1 MQSHSRL
8 LLVLAL
14 LAPVT
19 ALAVQVDAHGRIVDT
34 RGQTLQ
40 IRGVTWP
47 GFDRATHVAAGLQG
61 NTLQQ
66 LLDQLQAA
74 DINALRLP
82 VCAATLQ
89 AAKVAATDVA
99 GEPTL
104 RGLNSVQVLDAV
116 VRASTQR
123 GMQVM
128 FAFADAGCDD
138 SAPQLSTQQQVWID
152 GLTTLARRYGKT
164 AGVIGLD
171 LGSSGYRNA
180 TWAGTA
186 AEADWNRGATRAA
199 TAVLQQAPGWMI
211 GVEGVG
217 NNAVCSDS
225 ARKAAGS
232 NLQPLACVPP
242 RIPAA
247 HLVLMPK
254 LAGPDRDA
262 ADAFAA
268 NDFASALPATWQR
281 DFGQFAADRAVVP
294 VSIGGGL
301 GDGDPRD
308 PAWQHALSSYLATNG
323 MRSAFLGSWEV
334 GNANNGGLLARDG
347 TPRAD
352 KLQVLQQ
359 AWGISAATAATA
371 AAKTARTADA
381 SKASKASTWNSTFS
395 GTATYTGSGYSGGA
409 LLLDP
414 IPSTAFITALN
425 PTQLNFGGVKAALA
439 GAYLEVTGPKG
450 KTTVYVTDLYPEGA
464 SGGLDLS
471 HNAFAAIGN
480 MVDGRI
486 PISWKVVRAPIT
498 GNVQYR
504 IKEGSSRWWAAIQ
517 VRNHAYPV
525 VKFEVKQGSTWKSL
539 QKMDYNHFLGEQL
552 GNQPLSIRITDIRG
566 KVIADTIPALPEDG
580 SKPAYFEPGHVQFP

>member
-1 MQSHSRL
+1 MQTRTHL
-8 LLVLAL
+8 LLALAL

-19 ALAVQVDAHGRIVDT
+19 ALAVQVDPQGRLVDAQ
-34 RGQTLQ
+34 GQTLQ

-47 GFDRATHVAAGLQG
+47 GFDRAALAAAGLRDS
-61 NTLQQ
+61 TLAQV
-66 LLDQLQAA
+66 LDQMQAA
-74 DINALRLP
+74 DINAVRLP
-82 VCAATLQ
+82 ICAAALQ
-89 AAKVAATDVA
+89 PTPVAAADVA
-99 GEPTL
+99 GDPAL
-104 RGLNSVQVLDAV
+104 RGLTASQLLDAV
-116 VRASTQR
+116 VRAASQR

-128 FAFADAGCDD
+128 FAFADGRCDD
-138 SAPQLSTQQQVWID
+138 SAPQLGTQQQAWMR
-152 GLTTLARRYGKT
+152 GLTRLARDYRDT
-164 AGVIGLD
+164 AGVIGID

-180 TWAGTA
+180 NWAGNA
-186 AEADWNRGATRAA
+186 AEADWNRVAAHAA
-199 TAVLQQAPGWMI
+199 TAVLAQAPRWVV

-217 NNAVCSDS
+217 SNALCSDS

-232 NLQPLACVPP
+232 NLQPLACAPL
-242 RIPAA
+242 RIASR

-268 NDFASALPATWQR
+268 PDFAQALPATWQR
-281 DFGQFAADRAVVP
+281 DFGQFARNHAVVP

-308 PAWQHALSSYLATNG
+308 PAWQTALSGYLANSG
-323 MRSAFLGSWEV
+323 LRSAFLGSWEV
-334 GNANNGGLLARDG
+334 GNANNGGLLAQDG
-347 TPRAD
+347 SPRAD

-359 AWGISAATAATA
+359 AWGIAPAAPVAASAPRAG
-371 AAKTARTADA
+371 AKNV
-381 SKASKASTWNSTFS
+381 SKATTWDSTFT

-425 PTQLNFGGVKAALA
+425 PTQLNFGGVKAAMA

-486 PISWKVVRAPIT
+486 PISWKMVRAPVT

-566 KVIADTIPALPEDG
+566 KAILDTIPALYEDG
-580 SKPAYFEPGHVQFP
+580 SHPAYFKPGSVQFP

>member
-1 MQSHSRL
+1 MQTRTHL
-8 LLVLAL
+8 LLALAL

-19 ALAVQVDAHGRIVDT
+19 ALAVQVDPQGRLVDAQ
-34 RGQTLQ
+34 GQTLQ

-47 GFDRATHVAAGLQG
+47 GFDRTALAAAGLRDS
-61 NTLQQ
+61 TLAQV
-66 LLDQLQAA
+66 LDQMQAA
-74 DINALRLP
+74 DINAVRLP
-82 VCAATLQ
+82 ICAAALQ
-89 AAKVAATDVA
+89 PTPVAAADVA
-99 GEPTL
+99 GDPAL
-104 RGLNSVQVLDAV
+104 GGLTASQLLDAV
-116 VRASTQR
+116 VRAASQR

-128 FAFADAGCDD
+128 FAFADGRCDD
-138 SAPQLSTQQQVWID
+138 SAPQLGTQQQAWMR
-152 GLTTLARRYGKT
+152 GLTRLARDYRDT
-164 AGVIGLD
+164 AGVIGID

-180 TWAGTA
+180 NWAGNA
-186 AEADWNRGATRAA
+186 AEADWNRVAARAA
-199 TAVLQQAPGWMI
+199 TAVLAQAPRWVV

-217 NNAVCSDS
+217 SNALCSDS

-232 NLQPLACVPP
+232 NLQPLACAPL
-242 RIPAA
+242 RIASR

-268 NDFASALPATWQR
+268 PDFAQALPATWQR
-281 DFGQFAADRAVVP
+281 DFGQFARNHAVVP

-308 PAWQHALSSYLATNG
+308 PAWQTALSAYLANSG
-323 MRSAFLGSWEV
+323 LRSAFLGSWEV
-334 GNANNGGLLARDG
+334 GNANNGGLLAQDG
-347 TPRAD
+347 SPRAD

-359 AWGISAATAATA
+359 AWGIAPAASVAASAPRAG
-371 AAKTARTADA
+371 AKNV
-381 SKASKASTWNSTFS
+381 SKATTWDSTFT

-425 PTQLNFGGVKAALA
+425 PTQLNFGGVKAAMA

-486 PISWKVVRAPIT
+486 PISWKMVRAPVT

-525 VKFEVKQGSTWKSL
+525 VKFEVKQGNTWKSL

-566 KVIADTIPALPEDG
+566 KAILDTIPALYEDG
-580 SKPAYFEPGHVQFP
+580 SHPAYFKPGSVQFP

>member
-1 MQSHSRL
+1 MHPRSHVFL
-8 LLVLAL
+8 ALAL

-19 ALAVQVDAHGRIVDT
+19 ASAVQVDT
-34 RGQTLQ
+34 RGQLMDTQGRPLQ
-40 IRGVTWP
+40 IRGTTWP
-47 GFDRATHVAAGLQG
+47 GFDRAGLAATGLRD
-61 NTLQQ
+61 NTLAH

-74 DINALRLP
+74 DINAVRLP
-82 VCAATLQ
+82 ICAAVLQ
-89 AAKVAATDVA
+89 SRPITASEVA
-99 GEPTL
+99 GDPAL
-104 RGLNSVQVLDAV
+104 AGLNSLQLLDAV
-116 VRASTQR
+116 VRAASER
-123 GMQVM
+123 GLQVM
-128 FAFADAGCDD
+128 FAFADGRCDD
-138 SAPQLSTQQQVWID
+138 GAPQLGTQAQAWMQ
-152 GLTTLARRYGKT
+152 GLATLARRYG
-164 AGVIGLD
+164 ANPAVIGID

-180 TWAGTA
+180 SWAGNDVH
-186 AEADWNRGATRAA
+186 ADWNRVASRAA
-199 TAVLQQAPGWMI
+199 AAVLALAPRWVV

-217 NNAVCSDS
+217 STALCSDT

-232 NLQPLACVPP
+232 NLQPLACVPL
-242 RIPAA
+242 RVPARQ
-247 HLVLMPK
+247 LVLMPK

-262 ADAFAA
+262 APAFAA
-268 NDFASALPATWQR
+268 PDFAQALPATWQR
-281 DFGQFAADRAVVP
+281 DFGRFAADHAVVP
-294 VSIGGGL
+294 VSLGGGL

-308 PAWQHALSSYLATNG
+308 PAWQAALSGYLANSG
-323 MRSAFLGSWEV
+323 LRSAFLGSWEV
-334 GNANNGGLLARDG
+334 GNANNGGLLAPDG
-347 TPRAD
+347 SPRTD
-352 KLQVLQQ
+352 KLQLLHR
-359 AWGISAATAATA
+359 AWGTAPAAGVAASANTAAG
-371 AAKTARTADA
+371 KNA
-381 SKASKASTWNSTFS
+381 SKATAWNSTFT

-425 PTQLNFGGVKAALA
+425 PTQLNFGGVKAAMA

-471 HNAFAAIGN
+471 HNAFAAIGD

-486 PISWKVVRAPIT
+486 PISWKLVRAPIT

-525 VKFEVKQGSTWKSL
+525 VKFEVKQGNTWKNL

-566 KVIADTIPALPEDG
+566 KTLLDTIPALYEDG
-580 SKPAYFEPGHVQFP
+580 SHPAYFQPGNVQFP

>member
-1 MQSHSRL
+1 MQSRTHL
-8 LLVLAL
+8 LLALAL

-19 ALAVQVDAHGRIVDT
+19 SLAMQVDS
-34 RGQTLQ
+34 RGQLVDVQGRVLQ
-40 IRGVTWP
+40 LRGVTWP
-47 GFDRATHVAAGLQG
+47 GFDRSTLVAAGLHSR
-61 NTLQQ
+61 TLAQ
-66 LLDQLQAA
+66 LLDQMQAS
-74 DINALRLP
+74 DINAVRLP
-82 VCAATLQ
+82 VCAAALHGRPVP
-89 AAKVAATDVA
+89 AAAVA
-99 GEPTL
+99 GDPAL
-104 RGLNSVQVLDAV
+104 HALNSLQLLNAV
-116 VRASTQR
+116 VRASSER
-123 GMQVM
+123 GMQVL
-128 FAFADAGCDD
+128 FAFADGGCDEE
-138 SAPQLSTQQQVWID
+138 APQLGTHPQAWTRDLV
-152 GLTTLARRYGKT
+152 TLARRYGNH
-164 AGVIGLD
+164 AGVMGVD

-180 TWAGTA
+180 TWAGSA
-186 AEADWNRGATRAA
+186 AGSDWNRVASRAA
-199 TAVLQQAPGWMI
+199 TAVLAQAPRWVV

-217 NNAVCSDS
+217 SNAVCSDT

-232 NLQPLACVPP
+232 NLQPLACVPL
-242 RIPAA
+242 RIPARQ
-247 HLVLMPK
+247 LVLMPK

-262 ADAFAA
+262 AEAFAA
-268 NDFASALPATWQR
+268 PNFAQLLPAIWQR
-281 DFGQFAADRAVVP
+281 DFGTFAVDHAVIP

-308 PAWQHALSSYLATNG
+308 AAWQTALSSYLSGSG
-323 MRSAFLGSWEV
+323 MRSAFLGRWEV
-334 GNANNGGLLARDG
+334 GNANNGGLLGPDG
-347 TPRAD
+347 SPRAD
-352 KLQVLQQ
+352 KLQVLHQ
-359 AWGISAATAATA
+359 AWGIGPAAGSVASAKAAGT
-371 AAKTARTADA
+371 KDA
-381 SKASKASTWNSTFS
+381 SKATAWNGTFT

-486 PISWKVVRAPIT
+486 PISWKVVRAPVS

-566 KVIADTIPALPEDG
+566 KAILDTIPALYEDG
-580 SKPAYFEPGHVQFP
+580 SHPAYFQPGQVQFP

>member
-1 MQSHSRL
+1 MQTLTHL
-8 LLVLAL
+8 LLALAL

-19 ALAVQVDAHGRIVDT
+19 ALAVEVDPQGRLVDAQ
-34 RGQTLQ
+34 GQALQ

-47 GFDRATHVAAGLQG
+47 GFDRTALAAVGLRDS
-61 NTLQQ
+61 TLAQV
-66 LLDQLQAA
+66 LDQMQAA
-74 DINALRLP
+74 DINAVRVP
-82 VCAATLQ
+82 ICAAALQ
-89 AAKVAATDVA
+89 GTPVAAAEVA
-99 GEPTL
+99 GDPAL
-104 RGLNSVQVLDAV
+104 RGLDASQLLDAV
-116 VRASTQR
+116 VHAASQR

-128 FAFADAGCDD
+128 FAFADGRCDD
-138 SAPQLSTQQQVWID
+138 SAPQLGTQQQAWMR
-152 GLTTLARRYGKT
+152 GLTGLARRYRDAT
-164 AGVIGLD
+164 GVIGID

-180 TWAGTA
+180 NWAGNT
-186 AEADWNRGATRAA
+186 AEADWNRVASHAA
-199 TAVLQQAPGWMI
+199 TAVLAQAPRWVV

-217 NNAVCSDS
+217 SNALCSDS

-232 NLQPLACVPP
+232 NLQPLACAPLHIAP
-242 RIPAA
+242 QR
-247 HLVLMPK
+247 LVLMPK

-262 ADAFAA
+262 ATAFAA
-268 NDFASALPATWQR
+268 PDFAQALPATWQR
-281 DFGQFAADRAVVP
+281 DFGQFARNHAVVP
-294 VSIGGGL
+294 VSLGGGL

-308 PAWQHALSSYLATNG
+308 PTWQTALSTYLTNSG
-323 MRSAFLGSWEV
+323 LRSAFLGSWEV
-334 GNANNGGLLARDG
+334 GNANNGGLLAHDG
-347 TPRAD
+347 SPRAD
-352 KLQVLQQ
+352 KLQVLHQ
-359 AWGISAATAATA
+359 AWGIAPAASVAASAKRA
-371 AAKTARTADA
+371 AAKNA
-381 SKASKASTWNSTFS
+381 SKATPWNSTFT

-425 PTQLNFGGVKAALA
+425 PTQLNFGGIKAAMA

-471 HNAFAAIGN
+471 HNAFAAIGD
-480 MVDGRI
+480 MVDGHI
-486 PISWKVVRAPIT
+486 PISWKVIRAPVT

-525 VKFEVKQGSTWKSL
+525 VKFEVKQGTTWKSL

-566 KVIADTIPALPEDG
+566 KAILDTIPALYEDG
-580 SKPAYFEPGHVQFP
+580 SHPAYFKPGSVQFP

>member
-1 MQSHSRL
+1 MYSRTQL
-8 LLVLAL
+8 LLALAL
-14 LAPVT
+14 LAPAT
-19 ALAVQVDAHGRIVDT
+19 ALAVQVDAQGRLVDA

-47 GFDRATHVAAGLQG
+47 GFDRAAMVATGLRS

-66 LLDQLQAA
+66 LLDQMQVSQ
-74 DINALRLP
+74 INALRVP

-89 AAKVAATDVA
+89 ARPVAAADVA
-99 GEPTL
+99 GDPTL
-104 RGLNSVQVLDAV
+104 RGLRSLQVLDAV
-116 VRASTQR
+116 VRTSTQR

-128 FAFADAGCDD
+128 FAFADAGCDEN
-138 SAPQLSTQQQVWID
+138 SPQLGTQQQAWTS
-152 GLTTLARRYGKT
+152 GLVTLARRYGDN
-164 AGVIGLD
+164 AGVIGID

-180 TWAGTA
+180 NWAGTA
-186 AEADWNRGATRAA
+186 ADVDWNRVASRAA
-199 TAVLQQAPGWMI
+199 TAVLKQAPRWVV

-217 NNAVCSDS
+217 NNPVCSDS

-232 NLQPLACVPP
+232 NLQPLACVPL
-242 RIPAA
+242 RIAA
-247 HLVLMPK
+247 KQLVLMPK

-268 NDFASALPATWQR
+268 SDFARALPATWQR
-281 DFGQFAADRAVVP
+281 DFGQFATDHAVLP

-308 PAWQHALSSYLATNG
+308 LAWQNALSSYLAASG
-323 MRSAFLGSWEV
+323 LRSAFLGSWEV
-334 GNANNGGLLARDG
+334 GNANNGGLLTGDG
-347 TPRAD
+347 TPRAN
-352 KLQVLQQ
+352 KLQVLHQ
-359 AWGISAATAATA
+359 AWGLSGTTSAPISTKSAIAT
-371 AAKTARTADA
+371 DL
-381 SKASKASTWNSTFS
+381 SKATTWDRTFS

-471 HNAFAAIGN
+471 HNAFAAIGD
-480 MVDGRI
+480 MAKGRI

-498 GNVQYR
+498 GNVQFS
-504 IKEGSSRWWAAIQ
+504 IKKGSSRWWAAIQ

-525 VKFEVKQGSTWKSL
+525 IKFEVKQGSTWKNL

-566 KVIADTIPALPEDG
+566 KTIFDTIPALPDDG
-580 SKPAYFEPGHVQFP
+580 NKAAYFEPGHVQFP

>member
-1 MQSHSRL
+1 MNSLSRL
-8 LLVLAL
+8 LLMLAL
-14 LAPVT
+14 LTPVT
-19 ALAVQVDAHGRIVDT
+19 ALAVQVDAQGRIVDT
-34 RGQTLQ
+34 HGQAMQL
-40 IRGVTWP
+40 RGVTWP
-47 GFDRATHVAAGLQG
+47 GFDRATHVAAGLHST
-61 NTLQQ
+61 TLQQ
-66 LLDQLQAA
+66 VLDQLQAA

-82 VCAATLQ
+82 VCAATLR
-89 AAKVAATDVA
+89 AAAVAPTDVA
-99 GEPTL
+99 GDPAL
-104 RGLNSVQVLDAV
+104 LGLNSLQVLDAV

-123 GMQVM
+123 GMQLM
-128 FAFADAGCDD
+128 LAFADAGCDD
-138 SAPQLSTQQQVWID
+138 SAPQLGPQQQAWID
-152 GLTTLARRYGKT
+152 GLATLARRYANT
-164 AGVIGLD
+164 TGVIGID

-180 TWAGTA
+180 TWAGTV
-186 AEADWNRGATRAA
+186 AEADWNRVAA
-199 TAVLQQAPGWMI
+199 HAASAVLKHAPGWVI

-217 NNAVCSDS
+217 SNAVCSDA

-232 NLQPLACVPP
+232 NLQPLACVPL

-247 HLVLMPK
+247 RLVLMPK

-262 ADAFAA
+262 ADVFAA
-268 NDFASALPATWQR
+268 NDFAAALPAGWQR
-281 DFGQFAADRAVVP
+281 DFGQFAADHAVLP

-308 PAWQHALSSYLATNG
+308 PAWQHALSTYLAATG
-323 MRSAFLGSWEV
+323 MRSAFLGSWEI
-334 GNANNGGLLARDG
+334 GNANNGGLLAHDG

-359 AWGISAATAATA
+359 AWGLTATTTASAAETSGTAAST
-371 AAKTARTADA
+371 
-381 SKASKASTWNSTFS
+381 KATRWNGTFT
-395 GTATYTGSGYSGGA
+395 GTATYAGSGYSGGA

-504 IKEGSSRWWAAIQ
+504 IKEGSSRWWAGLQ

-525 VKFEVKQGSTWKSL
+525 IKFEVKQGRTWKSL
-539 QKMDYNHFLGEQL
+539 QKTDYNHFIGEQL

-566 KVIADTIPALPEDG
+566 KVIADTLPALPED
-580 SKPAYFEPGHVQFP
+580 SSEKAYFAPWNVQFP

>member
-1 MQSHSRL
+1 MQLRTHL
-8 LLVLAL
+8 LLALA
-14 LAPVT
+14 
-19 ALAVQVDAHGRIVDT
+19 ALTPATSMAVQVDAHGRLIDAQG
-34 RGQTLQ
+34 RTLQ

-47 GFDRATHVAAGLQG
+47 GFDRLGLAATGLQDSTLAQVLDRMQAARINAVRLPLCTAALQGRPVVAAE
-61 NTLQQ
+61 
-66 LLDQLQAA
+66 
-74 DINALRLP
+74 
-82 VCAATLQ
+82 
-89 AAKVAATDVA
+89 VA
-99 GEPTL
+99 GDPAL
-104 RGLNSVQVLDAV
+104 RGLNSLQVVDAV
-116 VRASTQR
+116 VRSATQR

-128 FAFADAGCDD
+128 LAFADGGCNDD
-138 SAPQLSTQQQVWID
+138 APRLQTMPQDQAWTR
-152 GLTTLARRYGKT
+152 GLATLARRYRSN
-164 AGVIGLD
+164 AGVIGID

-180 TWAGTA
+180 TWAGSA
-186 AEADWNRGATRAA
+186 AEADWSRVAARAA
-199 TAVLQQAPGWMI
+199 DTVLAQAPGWVV

-217 NNAVCSDS
+217 SNAVCSDR

-232 NLQPLACVPP
+232 NLQPIACAPL
-242 RIPAA
+242 RIPARQ
-247 HLVLMPK
+247 LVLMPK
-254 LAGPDRDA
+254 LAGPDRDV

-268 NDFASALPATWQR
+268 PDFAQTLPATWQR
-281 DFGQFAADRAVVP
+281 DFGQFAADHAVIP

-308 PAWQHALSSYLATNG
+308 PAWQSALSGYLAG
-323 MRSAFLGSWEV
+323 SGLRSAFLGSWER
-334 GNANNGGLLARDG
+334 GNANNGGLLAQNG
-347 TPRAD
+347 SPRAD
-352 KLQVLQQ
+352 KLRVVQQ
-359 AWGISAATAATA
+359 AWGIAPAATVA
-371 AAKTARTADA
+371 AAAAMPSA
-381 SKASKASTWNSTFS
+381 GKAATWNSTFT

-471 HNAFAAIGN
+471 PNAFEAIGN
-480 MVDGRI
+480 KVDGRI
-486 PISWKVVRAPIT
+486 PISWKVVRAPVS

-525 VKFEVKQGSTWKSL
+525 VKFEVKQGTAWKSL

-566 KVIADTIPALPEDG
+566 KAILDTIPALPENG
-580 SKPAYFEPGHVQFP
+580 NKPVYFEPGHVQFP